1 MTSSNLVYLIALPL
15 LSSAFLMLLGRK
27 ADKWGHIFATLI
39 SASTFGIGAMEFL
52 AMRDRPEEMRAVTQL
67 AHSMLTLA
75 CFLISYRS
83 LLFYSLLALER

>member
-15 LSSAFLMLLGRK
+15 FSSAFLVLLGRQ

-52 AMRDRPEEMRAVTQL
+52 AMRERPEEMRAVTQKL
-67 AHSMLTLA
+67 FTW
-75 CFLISYRS
+75 ISVGS
-83 LLFYSLLALER
+83 FFNGL